1 MSFYFYVD
9 SEQQRDEWVSGIL
22 RLMVKKQNLI
32 DDVQNED
39 DDEYEEELVSIK
51 AKEVSNK

>member
-32 DDVQNED
+32 DDIQNED